1 MIDNLPVY
9 NIVFDEETNGLNYVS
24 FVADPAIME
33 MGLAFFKTTQA
44 SFKFDKDKQVV
55 IGPAMIAGLPLY
67 REIGDEKFYVVFSKE
82 VIEQLVEKFNKDSV
96 NKKINV
102 DHGDVVESAFIK
114 SNWIKEDMKFDKSN
128 LYGFEN
134 IPVGSWFVE
143 VKVDDPVFWENEIK
157 SGGKFGFSVEGIF
170 GLSYQ
175 EFNKN
180 KIKEMNIIETLT
192 PKEIA
197 LIERF
202 RFGNFDRSIFEEDP
216 IGATASEGPIVV
228 EADEEVI
235 GATAGEGL
243 LPVEAEEEIVVEEI
257 DDTESKIDEEAIMA
271 LVQPKLDDIVAM
283 IAEIKSMVESK
294 DLPVDVVEVNAS
306 TDRRS
311 EKIKLY
317 RQKFSTN
324 D

>member
-33 MGLAFFKTTQA
+33 MGLAFSKTTQA

-202 RFGNFDRSIFEEDP
+202 RFGNFDRIIFEEDP